1 MSEIG
6 KEYGAA
12 LFMLACE
19 QNTLTDCADGLA
31 AVKSAFSLQPEYSD
45 LLASPSIPLSER
57 LASLD
62 TAFADQVPEAV
73 LSLLQLMCEKGRIT
87 CFDEAVEEFTAL
99 LNAHNRV
106 SKAQVVSAAALTEEQ
121 KKQLQ
126 QKLEQYTK
134 GRVETT
140 YTTDPTLLGGLIVD
154 LDGKVLDG
162 SLRHRLRDIKDVIN
176 T

>member
-19 QNTLTDCADGLA
+19 QDTLSDCAAALA
-31 AVKSAFSLQPEYSD
+31 TVKSAFTSQPDYSE

-57 LASLD
+57 LAALSD
-62 TAFADQVPEAV
+62 AFANKVPEAV
-73 LSLLQLMCEKGRIT
+73 LSFLQLMCERGRIS
-87 CFDEAVEEFTAL
+87 CFYEAADEFTAL

-106 SKAQVVSAAALTEEQ
+106 SKAQIVSAAALTEEQ
-121 KKQLQ
+121 KKKLQ

-140 YTTDPTLLGGLIVD
+140 YTTDPTLLGGLIVN

-162 SLRHRLRDIKDVIN
+162 SLQGRLRDIKDVIN

>member
-19 QNTLTDCADGLA
+19 QDTLTDCAAGLDT
-31 AVKSAFSLQPEYSD
+31 VKSAFTSQPDYSE

-57 LASLD
+57 LASLSA
-62 TAFADQVPEAV
+62 AFADEIPESV
-73 LSLLQLMCEKGRIT
+73 LSLLQLMCEKGRIS
-87 CFDEAVEEFTAL
+87 CFYEAADEFTAL
-99 LNAHNRV
+99 LNARNGMSR
-106 SKAQVVSAAALTEEQ
+106 AQIISAAALTEEQ
-121 KKQLQ
+121 KKKLQ

-140 YTTDPTLLGGLIVD
+140 YTTDPTLLGGLIVN

-162 SLRHRLRDIKDVIN
+162 SLQGRLRDIKDVIN